1 MQTQVGD
8 IVIIHHQ
15 ERPVAFARVEGIV
28 ADVKPGWWQIGL
40 LLLQIPPQTVTW
52 ILRDEY
58 IDGNQFTMDG
68 ETMRIERLPPPA
80 GLKPIPPPPQG
91 PGPPSD
97 DEKVVS
103 LTARR
108 KPKN

>member
-15 ERPVAFARVEGIV
+15 DRPVAFARVEGIV
-28 ADVKPGWWQIGL
+28 ADIKPGWWQIGL
-40 LLLQIPPQTVTW
+40 LLLQIPPQPVTW
-52 ILRDEY
+52 ILREEY

-68 ETMRIERLPPPA
+68 ENMRIERLPPPA
-80 GLKPIPPPPQG
+80 GLQPTPPPPED
-91 PGPPSD
+91 PGHPGN

-103 LTARR
+103 LTSRR
-108 KPKN
+108 KPKD